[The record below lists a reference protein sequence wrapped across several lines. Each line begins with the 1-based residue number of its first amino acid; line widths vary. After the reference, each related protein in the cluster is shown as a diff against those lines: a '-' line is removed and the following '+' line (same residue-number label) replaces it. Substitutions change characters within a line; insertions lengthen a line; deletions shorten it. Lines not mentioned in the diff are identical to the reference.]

1 MTVASELAG
10 FLTAQN
16 NSDIPAQA
24 TEHAQMLVASTIAS
38 AAMGTTIESSQI
50 IRALESERG
59 GVPQATAWF
68 GACEK
73 LPAAAAARINA
84 VMSDAAASDDSD
96 LRNIIHTGTP
106 VCASA
111 LAVGEMTKA
120 SGADVLAAIVMG
132 VEAAGRINNAMQN
145 GLQTKGFHGC
155 VVAIFAATAAAAR
168 LLKLDA
174 AQTTQA
180 LALSATSMGRSE
192 EHTSELQSH

>member
-1 MTVASELAG
+1 MTVASELAA

-24 TEHAQMLVASTIAS
+24 IEHAQMLVASTIAS

-59 GVPQATAWF
+59 RVPQATAWF

-96 LRNIIHTGTP
+96 LRNIIHTGTIDGMKKP
-106 VCASA
+106 TATGRQAENTASA
-111 LAVGEMTKA
+111 
-120 SGADVLAAIVMG
+120 AALMPAISDSTQITT
-132 VEAAGRINNAMQN
+132 AGDR
-145 GLQTKGFHGC
+145 
-155 VVAIFAATAAAAR
+155 
-168 LLKLDA
+168 
-174 AQTTQA
+174 
-180 LALSATSMGRSE
+180 TSR
-192 EHTSELQSH
+192 